1 MATSGF
7 HACDT
12 LPAARLAS
20 PDRQL
25 DQGPQVTT
33 MVFETSGLNDFGGSD
48 HSSEQDP
55 TELLPIM
62 QQPSPRKLCV
72 RHQRMADEGMN
83 VKLQQVKLS
92 VFVVMSD

>member
-1 MATSGF
+1 
-7 HACDT
+7 
-12 LPAARLAS
+12 
-20 PDRQL
+20 
-25 DQGPQVTT
+25 
-33 MVFETSGLNDFGGSD
+33 MVFETSSPNDFGGSPRSD

-62 QQPSPRKLCV
+62 QQSSPRKLCV

-92 VFVVMSD
+92 IFVVMSD

>member
-33 MVFETSGLNDFGGSD
+33 IVFETSGLNDFGGSD